1 MAGLAIG
8 IDLGTSY
15 SRVAVYRHGK
25 VEVIASNDQGNR
37 TTASYVAFHE
47 TGRLLG
53 DAAKEQVA
61 LNPSNTVFGELCS

>member
-25 VEVIASNDQGNR
+25 VEVIASNDQGNQ
-37 TTASYVAFHE
+37 TTASYVAFNE